1 MDYRNARCTV
11 LFQVLK
17 TSIYKDT
24 LKCVNIGDG
33 NVNNKQNKEEEK
45 LKTF

>member
-17 TSIYKDT
+17 TAIYKDT
-24 LKCVNIGDG
+24 LKYVNICHGD
-33 NVNNKQNKEEEK
+33 VNNKQNKEEEK
-45 LKTF
+45 T